1 MALPFRAVT
10 HPLISS
16 EVKQFPLPITYYAL
30 VGKVERELLSL
41 EIVAKFCI

>member
-16 EVKQFPLPITYYAL
+16 KVKQFPSPIPYYAPI
-30 VGKVERELLSL
+30 GRDESELLSL
-41 EIVAKFCI
+41 EIVAKFRF